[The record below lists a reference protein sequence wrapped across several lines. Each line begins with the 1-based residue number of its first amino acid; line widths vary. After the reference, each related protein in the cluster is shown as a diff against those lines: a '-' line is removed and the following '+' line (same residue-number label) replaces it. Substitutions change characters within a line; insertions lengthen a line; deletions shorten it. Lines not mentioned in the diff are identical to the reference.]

1 MTISTAARR
10 MAIRVNGGNTA
21 KTREREHV
29 GHGEHGEENGGPS
42 WRRQL
47 RTRAAWSNAAGYT
60 MADLKMLRREM
71 AVGYLAA
78 GFLAVLVPD
87 RVWATLFVHGHGI
100 WTSIE
105 NALVGPVIAFL
116 SFVCSIG
123 NVPLAAALWKGGI
136 SFGGVISFIF
146 ADLVAAPLV
155 LIYRRYYGGALTLRL
170 VGLFWAVMAAA
181 GLIVGALFSATRAGP
196 SAPPHP
202 DRDHQLQLGL
212 HDHLEHHLPGWVRRP
227 VLALPQP
234 GPK

>member
-1 MTISTAARR
+1 
-10 MAIRVNGGNTA
+10 
-21 KTREREHV
+21 
-29 GHGEHGEENGGPS
+29 
-42 WRRQL
+42 
-47 RTRAAWSNAAGYT
+47 

-155 LIYRRYYGGALTLRL
+155 LIYRRYYGGATHIAPGRAVLGGHGGRRPHRRGPLLRH
-170 VGLFWAVMAAA
+170 
-181 GLIVGALFSATRAGP
+181 RAGP
-196 SAPPHP
+196 SAPAHP
-202 DRDHQLQLGL
+202 DRDHQL
-212 HDHLEHHLPGWVRRP
+212 
-227 VLALPQP
+227 
-234 GPK
+234 